1 MTNPPDTTGDTR
13 SAPVPIRV
21 GIVVFDTVDLLDV
34 GGPYEV
40 LLTANRLVERAGGP
54 PPLAIETVAVGD
66 GSITAYG
73 GLGLGASTSMADAD
87 GFDVLVVP
95 GTIDVDAVIADR
107 AVMADIE
114 QLAQTTP
121 LVTTVC
127 TGAVILAA
135 AGHLDTVARATTHH
149 EDVAVLAE
157 SIGPRA
163 VTARWVDAGDI
174 ITSGGLSSG
183 IAMALHLVERLV
195 DRDLAVAT
203 AAQIAYEWDPAD
215 GIVTA

>member
-1 MTNPPDTTGDTR
+1 MTNPTDTTDDAR
-13 SAPVPIRV
+13 AAALPIRV

-54 PPLAIETVAVGD
+54 PPLAIDTVAVGD
-66 GSITAYG
+66 KSVTAYG
-73 GLGLGASTSMADAD
+73 GLGLGASMSMADAD

-114 QLAQTTP
+114 RLTQATP

-135 AGHLDTVARATTHH
+135 TGHLDAVPQATTHH

-157 SIGPRA
+157 TIGPRA

-174 ITSGGLSSG
+174 ITAGGLSSG

-203 AAQIAYEWDPAD
+203 AAQIAYEWDPDD